1 VRLPRKLLEVT
12 RQEALRRLGSVAVGR
27 IVFSQN
33 ALPAIR
39 PVNHVVDGDAV
50 VVRTHLGSAT
60 RSARGMVVAYE
71 ADVLDQEAQLGWSV
85 VVTGVA
91 RQVTDP
97 DDVARFEDVLT
108 PWLATQ
114 PTHVIRIEPR
124 IVSGYE
130 LVEIPAPRVNRI
142 G

>member
-1 VRLPRKLLEVT
+1 MGQPRRLLEVT

-27 IVFSQN
+27 IVFSQH

-50 VVRTHLGSAT
+50 IVRTHLGAAVLSA
-60 RSARGMVVAYE
+60 AGMVVAYQ
-71 ADVLDQEAQLGWSV
+71 ADTFDQVNEVGWSV

-91 RQVTDP
+91 RQLTDP
-97 DDVARFEDVLT
+97 ADVAHYEGVLP
-108 PWLATQ
+108 PWLGGA
-114 PTHVIRIEPR
+114 PNHVVRIEPR
-124 IVSGYE
+124 IVTGYE
-130 LVEIPAPRVNRI
+130 LVKIPAPRANQA